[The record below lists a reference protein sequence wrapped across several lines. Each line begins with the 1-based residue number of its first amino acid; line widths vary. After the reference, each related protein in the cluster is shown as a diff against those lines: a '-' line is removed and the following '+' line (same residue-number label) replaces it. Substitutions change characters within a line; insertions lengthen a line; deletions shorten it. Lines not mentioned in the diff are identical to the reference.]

1 VRRVGRRAFV
11 LNGGKVLPKDI
22 MTTENFVTHRPRL
35 SLAFDHGSN
44 ARPNGQSRPAT
55 LSGKE
60 LRKIVAELLG

>member
-1 VRRVGRRAFV
+1 MMP
-11 LNGGKVLPKDI
+11 PKDI

-44 ARPNGQSRPAT
+44 ARPNGQARSAT